1 MSEKLKELK
10 EELEDAELDRKH
22 TWNAMLAGQLDM
34 KIERLKREIYSLEED

>member
-10 EELEDAELDRKH
+10 EELDRKH
-22 TWNAMLAGQLDM
+22 TWNTMLAGQLDM